1 MEAQYQIIS
10 KETGMVVLK
19 NKRVAKSLRLWLLEN
34 GYSFKDSFYTP
45 RSYYFIQS
53 KDL

>member
-1 MEAQYQIIS
+1 MEVQYQIIS

-19 NKRVAKSLRLWLLEN
+19 SRKIAKSLRWWLREN
-34 GYSFKDSFYTP
+34 GYPFKHCFYIP